1 MNVIIN
7 QLLFE
12 IVSIFNRFNRQQF
25 YNESNKKGMMGA
37 IKAIFGLLVMGV
49 GGWILVKYS
58 LPMLFLFFKI
68 SPLAVFM
75 GFPYSNMY
83 FLNLFGILLLMI
95 FPLFLLWMGYSLIK
109 D

>member
-1 MNVIIN
+1 
-7 QLLFE
+7 
-12 IVSIFNRFNRQQF
+12 
-25 YNESNKKGMMGA
+25 MMGA

-68 SPLAVFM
+68 SPLVVFM
-75 GFPYSNMY
+75 GFPYIA
-83 FLNLFGILLLMI
+83 GIMM
-95 FPLFLLWMGYSLIK
+95 FPLFLLWIGYLLIK